1 MHSAGS
7 TPLDGMRHVGGRAA
21 RAIPGKW
28 WRLACCA
35 LLGTLLSFHVSSAG
49 SRDAGITLTVLDQRL
64 DVEVAASQADRVRG
78 LSRRWTLPG
87 NRGMLF
93 VFRDPALHVIW
104 MRDTHV
110 PLSVAFLDEQGV
122 IINIEDM
129 EPDTLDRHT
138 AARPAKYALEVNRGW
153 FDRHGI
159 RPGMRVEGI
168 GQAPPG
174 DW

>member
-1 MHSAGS
+1 M
-7 TPLDGMRHVGGRAA
+7 TPHA
-21 RAIPGKW
+21 
-28 WRLACCA
+28 RLALTAECLRSA
-35 LLGTLLSFHVSSAG
+35 RITLVLVLMSLAAG
-49 SRDAGITLTVLDQRL
+49 YAAERDHGIILTVLDQQL
-64 DVEVAASQADRVRG
+64 DVEVAATQADRVRG
-78 LSRRWTLPG
+78 LSQRQTLPE

-93 VFRDPALHVIW
+93 VFVDPARHVMW

-129 EPDTLDRHT
+129 EPDTLDRHR
-138 AARPAKYALEVNRGW
+138 AARPAKFSLEVNRGW

-159 RPGMRVEGI
+159 RPGMRIEGI
-168 GQAPPG
+168 ERAPRA

>member
-1 MHSAGS
+1 MTADARIAINGKCRR
-7 TPLDGMRHVGGRAA
+7 LVG
-21 RAIPGKW
+21 I
-28 WRLACCA
+28 A
-35 LLGTLLSFHVSSAG
+35 LIGTWLSFNPYRVVAG
-49 SRDAGITLTVLDQRL
+49 EARIALAVRDQQL
-64 DVEVAASQADRVRG
+64 DVEVAATQTDRVRG
-78 LSRRWTLPG
+78 LSQRRTLSE

-93 VFRDPALHVIW
+93 VFVDPALHVMW

-122 IINIEDM
+122 IINIENM
-129 EPDTLDRHT
+129 EPDTRVRHP

-159 RPGMRVEGI
+159 RPGMRVEGL
-168 GQAPPG
+168 GQAPPA